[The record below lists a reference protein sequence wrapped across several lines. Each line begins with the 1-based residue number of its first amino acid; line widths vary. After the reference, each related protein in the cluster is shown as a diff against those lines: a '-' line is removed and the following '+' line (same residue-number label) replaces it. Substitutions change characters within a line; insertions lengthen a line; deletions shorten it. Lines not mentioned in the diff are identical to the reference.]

1 MLTNSSIRLNKY
13 ISDSG
18 ICSRRDADRYIEQGN
33 VFINGKRAAIG
44 DQVFAGDV
52 VKVNGQL
59 IEPRDED
66 DLVLIAL
73 NKPVGIVSTTEDGE
87 KDNIVDFVNHSKRV
101 FPIGRLDKDSQGL
114 IFLTNHGD
122 LVNKILRAGNDHEK
136 EYVVTVNKPVTDE
149 FIRGMGA
156 GVPMLG
162 TVTKK
167 CKVKKEAPFVFRITL
182 VQGLNRQIRRMC
194 EHFGY
199 DVTKL
204 ERTRIMNVSMK
215 GLPLGEWRDLTDDEL
230 VELFK
235 LIENSS
241 SEAKPAAKAKAK
253 PKAVAVKKPVVSGPK
268 SAAKTPA
275 ELASRKRF
283 AQPGRK
289 KKGR

>member
-1 MLTNSSIRLNKY
+1 MLTNSSVRLNKY
-13 ISDSG
+13 ISESG

-136 EYVVTVNKPVTDE
+136 EYIVTVNKPVTDE

-241 SEAKPAAKAKAK
+241 SEAKPAKKPKAK
-253 PKAVAVKKPVVSGPK
+253 PAGVKKPVSSGPK
-268 SAAKTPA
+268 STAKTPA